1 MSGTQTV
8 VEPGAV
14 VDPGPVVAI
23 APAAPAA
30 PSVTIPAETFTA
42 LLDKAFGRL
51 ESDVKADGPKAF
63 PALKAFVSKVSS
75 KLEISWVDAF
85 TLVIASAALALH
97 FLPKV
102 VGAIL

>member
-1 MSGTQTV
+1 MSGSEPNTA
-8 VEPGAV
+8 PGAV
-14 VDPGPVVAI
+14 ANPITAVPVAP
-23 APAAPAA
+23 PAAAA

-51 ESDVKADGPKAF
+51 DELLEADRPKAF
-63 PALKAFVSKVSS
+63 TEFKAIVSKVSS
-75 KLEISWVDAF
+75 KLSISWMEAF

-102 VGAIL
+102 VAAIL